1 MELVAAGVGQRL
13 RPPSPQP
20 FHRGQPGEPQAG
32 GRVETRDAGTM
43 HPIARD
49 EIVAQH
55 VADLHRQAARQRVV
69 RELRARRKP
78 TAPRPRIWERL
89 TIRRPRPVVLTRTP
103 PTEPVV
109 AGGPQIPARRA
120 G

>member
-1 MELVAAGVGQRL
+1 MYTV
-13 RPPSPQP
+13 
-20 FHRGQPGEPQAG
+20 
-32 GRVETRDAGTM
+32 
-43 HPIARD
+43 ARD

-55 VADLHRQAARQRVV
+55 VADLHRQAARQRLV

-78 TAPRPRIWERL
+78 TAPRPRIWVRL
-89 TIRRPRPVVLTRTP
+89 TIRRPRPVALTRTP

-109 AGGPQIPARRA
+109 AGGARTPAHRA

>member
-1 MELVAAGVGQRL
+1 MACKRSAAEFKAPRA
-13 RPPSPQP
+13 PP
-20 FHRGQPGEPQAG
+20 G
-32 GRVETRDAGTM
+32 G
-43 HPIARD
+43 
-49 EIVAQH
+49 
-55 VADLHRQAARQRVV
+55 ARQRLV

-109 AGGPQIPARRA
+109 AGGAQTPARRA

>member
-1 MELVAAGVGQRL
+1 MY
-13 RPPSPQP
+13 
-20 FHRGQPGEPQAG
+20 
-32 GRVETRDAGTM
+32 T
-43 HPIARD
+43 IARD

-55 VADLHRQAARQRVV
+55 VADLHRQATRQRLV

-109 AGGPQIPARRA
+109 AGGAQTPARRA

>member
-1 MELVAAGVGQRL
+1 
-13 RPPSPQP
+13 
-20 FHRGQPGEPQAG
+20 
-32 GRVETRDAGTM
+32 M
-43 HPIARD
+43 HTIARD

-55 VADLHRQAARQRVV
+55 VADLHRQAARQRLV
-69 RELRARRKP
+69 RELRTRRKP
-78 TAPRPRIWERL
+78 TVVHRRIWERL

-109 AGGPQIPARRA
+109 AGGAQTPARRA

>member
-1 MELVAAGVGQRL
+1 
-13 RPPSPQP
+13 
-20 FHRGQPGEPQAG
+20 
-32 GRVETRDAGTM
+32 M
-43 HPIARD
+43 HTIARD

-55 VADLHRQAARQRVV
+55 VADLHRQAARQRLV

-89 TIRRPRPVVLTRTP
+89 TIRRPRAVVLTGTPRPVVLTGTP

-109 AGGPQIPARRA
+109 AGGAQTPGRRP

>member
-1 MELVAAGVGQRL
+1 MY
-13 RPPSPQP
+13 
-20 FHRGQPGEPQAG
+20 
-32 GRVETRDAGTM
+32 T
-43 HPIARD
+43 IARD

-55 VADLHRQAARQRVV
+55 VADLRRQAARQRLL

-78 TAPRPRIWERL
+78 TVVHRRIWERL
-89 TIRRPRPVVLTRTP
+89 TIRRPRPVALTKIP

-109 AGGPQIPARRA
+109 AGGAQTPARRT